1 MQQAVALAIFDGDVG
16 IFAVL
21 QEVANGIGAI
31 FLVYGGEL
39 LAVDGFESLS
49 FIIYRCGSIAL
60 LHGYGG
66 KAIVA
71 VLVVSLENQT
81 GQTSQLPWPIVQGN
95 VFCIPCCPCSALESG
110 HGLMAGI
117 TTDGVGTVGGLP
129 IDVSIGS
136 THRYRSAAK
145 KSR

>member
-21 QEVANGIGAI
+21 QEVADGVGAI

-39 LAVDGFESLS
+39 LAVDGFESLA
-49 FIIYRCGSIAL
+49 FIIYRCGGIAL
-60 LHGYGG
+60 LQGYGG

-81 GQTSQLPWPIVQGN
+81 WQASQLPWPIVQGN
-95 VFCIPCCPCSALESG
+95 VFGIPCCPCSALESG

-129 IDVSIGS
+129 IDVFDGLYAQVSVGG
-136 THRYRSAAK
+136 K